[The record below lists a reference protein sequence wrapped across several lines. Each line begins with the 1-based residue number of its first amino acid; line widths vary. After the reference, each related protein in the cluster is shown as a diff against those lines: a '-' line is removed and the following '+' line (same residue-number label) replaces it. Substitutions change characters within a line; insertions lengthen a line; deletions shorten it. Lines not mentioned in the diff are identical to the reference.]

1 MQIFA
6 VGVHRRVSIGPRWNS
21 IRNYGC
27 LTFPLDRNNWFDGM
41 RARKQS
47 HVHYRAD
54 FYFHDCSDL
63 GVEVGECPETLLVG
77 LQALFH
83 FTARICFQVLPCS
96 QDSNNPISGSRVY
109 GVSTHLEFG

>member
-1 MQIFA
+1 
-6 VGVHRRVSIGPRWNS
+6 
-21 IRNYGC
+21 
-27 LTFPLDRNNWFDGM
+27 M

-54 FYFHDCSDL
+54 FYFHDCSDH
-63 GVEVGECPETLLVG
+63 GVEVECPETLLVG

-83 FTARICFQVLPCS
+83 FTVRIRFQVLPCS
-96 QDSNNPISGSRVY
+96 QDSNNPISGSRAC